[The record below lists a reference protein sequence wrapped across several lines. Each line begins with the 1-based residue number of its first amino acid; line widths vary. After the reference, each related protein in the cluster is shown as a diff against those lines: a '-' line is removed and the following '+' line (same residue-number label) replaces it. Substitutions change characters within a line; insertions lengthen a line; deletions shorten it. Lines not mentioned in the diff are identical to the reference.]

1 MARIDIFLWYISLM
15 GVLYFVSSLMYS
27 AVMPAKATL
36 FSAVCKPLFEFG
48 QGPYNT
54 IRWSPQG
61 RCIQLQPLNVVCS
74 AGSHANLMIH
84 IEEERRK
91 GQKCKGN
98 MFKCLF
104 APCLGYL
111 QEEDLYVNL
120 TFCMD
125 WIDLQNVCWLNI
137 VAAFRCLMWSEPLMD
152 WSHLLGGIWQS
163 SRRYG
168 MYLLKLGK
176 KEKNAMQQAYL
187 WYVQECL
194 VFRI

>member
-1 MARIDIFLWYISLM
+1 
-15 GVLYFVSSLMYS
+15 
-27 AVMPAKATL
+27 
-36 FSAVCKPLFEFG
+36 
-48 QGPYNT
+48 
-54 IRWSPQG
+54 
-61 RCIQLQPLNVVCS
+61 
-74 AGSHANLMIH
+74 MIH

-137 VAAFRCLMWSEPLMD
+137 VAAFRCLMWSEPLN
-152 WSHLLGGIWQS
+152 G
-163 SRRYG
+163 
-168 MYLLKLGK
+168 LKSFAWRDLAIFQ
-176 KEKNAMQQAYL
+176 EI
-187 WYVQECL
+187 WYVSVETWKEGKECNAAGISL
-194 VFRI
+194 ICTRVFSV